1 MQPDATADG
10 TVRVAADLESPQ
22 VVVVTVDR
30 APVNAMT
37 PEQYE
42 RLATAFEQLEERAD
56 IRCVILTGAGSRSF
70 IGGADTRQLA
80 GRTPELMR
88 ARARA
93 TRRAFAAVRR
103 APVPVIAALNGAAV
117 GSGLVFAACC
127 DIVLAARG
135 IKMGLP
141 ELNVGVPGGTRHL
154 DGLVPE
160 RVARYLVFTRQLVG
174 PDFFLPYGA
183 VQEVLEPAALMPRA
197 LELARRIAET
207 RGDILR
213 LSKESTRLARDLPFD
228 DGYRVQQLFMA
239 IATAEREAERQDDGT

>member
-1 MQPDATADG
+1 MQRDADG
-10 TVRVAADLESPQ
+10 TVHAVADTENAHVL
-22 VVVVTVDR
+22 VVTVDR
-30 APVNAMT
+30 PPVNAMT
-37 PEQYE
+37 PGQYA
-42 RLATAFEQLEERAD
+42 RLADIFEGIEEQPD
-56 IRCVILTGAGSRSF
+56 VRCAILTGAGGKSF
-70 IGGADTRQLA
+70 IGGADTRQLDQ
-80 GRTPELMR
+80 RTPASMR
-88 ARARA
+88 ARART

-135 IKMGLP
+135 IRMGLP

-174 PDFFLPYGA
+174 PEFFLPYGA
-183 VQEVLEPAALMPRA
+183 VQEILEPAALMRRA

-207 RGDILR
+207 GSEILR

-239 IATAEREAERQDDGT
+239 IATAEREAERKDGA